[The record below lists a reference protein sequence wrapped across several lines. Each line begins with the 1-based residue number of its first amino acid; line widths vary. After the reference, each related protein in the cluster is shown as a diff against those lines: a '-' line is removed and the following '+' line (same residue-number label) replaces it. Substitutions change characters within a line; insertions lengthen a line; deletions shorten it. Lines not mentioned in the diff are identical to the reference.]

1 MHHAKVSRYIIIN
14 IVDSRYGVVYRR
26 HLCYLFSQYLLMMQD
41 LPPCSGPAITTRTRV
56 GLAHNTQWGGY

>member
-1 MHHAKVSRYIIIN
+1 M
-14 IVDSRYGVVYRR
+14 

-56 GLAHNTQWGGY
+56 GLAHNTEWGGY